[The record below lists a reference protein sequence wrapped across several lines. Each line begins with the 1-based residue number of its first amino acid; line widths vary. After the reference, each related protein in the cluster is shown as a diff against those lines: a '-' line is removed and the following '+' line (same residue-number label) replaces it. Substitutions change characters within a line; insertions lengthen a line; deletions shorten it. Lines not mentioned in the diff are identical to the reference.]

1 MRQIVITTPEPERYR
16 GVPLPS
22 IASVRHRDDIGSRA
36 GGARQRCKGVT
47 VLIHDD
53 RCATEKRRMRKRGL
67 LETPPE
73 RVFINERV
81 CEGCGDCGEKS
92 SCLSVQPVQTEFGRK
107 TRIHQSS
114 CNLDMSCI
122 KGDCPSFLLV
132 ERVDAARSG
141 RLFRRRRRICPSR
154 RCAFPRTR

>member
-1 MRQIVITTPEPERYR
+1 MQAELAAVE
-16 GVPLPS
+16 
-22 IASVRHRDDIGSRA
+22 
-36 GGARQRCKGVT
+36 GVT

-53 RCATEKRRMRKRGL
+53 RCATEKRRMRKRGQ

-73 RVFINERV
+73 RVWINERV

-122 KGDCPSFLLV
+122 KGDCPSFLVV
-132 ERVDAARSG
+132 ERATRPACRARRS
-141 RLFRRRRRICPSR
+141 RCRRRTCPSR
-154 RCAFPRTR
+154 RCASPRTP

>member
-1 MRQIVITTPEPERYR
+1 M
-16 GVPLPS
+16 
-22 IASVRHRDDIGSRA
+22 RHRDEISA
-36 GGARQRCKGVT
+36 VQAELAAVEGVT

-53 RCATEKRRMRKRGL
+53 RCATEKRRMRKRGQ
-67 LETPPE
+67 LETPAE
-73 RVFINERV
+73 RVWINERV

-122 KGDCPSFLLV
+122 KGDCPSFL
-132 ERVDAARSG
+132 AG
-141 RLFRRRRRICPSR
+141 R
-154 RCAFPRTR
+154 AG